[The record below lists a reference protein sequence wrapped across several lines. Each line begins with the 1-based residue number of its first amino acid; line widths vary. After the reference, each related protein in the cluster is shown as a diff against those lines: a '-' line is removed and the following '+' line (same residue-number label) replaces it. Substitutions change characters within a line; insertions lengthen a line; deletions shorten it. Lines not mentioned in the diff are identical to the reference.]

1 MKIKNEVLRE
11 NRLRKGYSQE
21 YLADILGV
29 SQSQFSKLENGE
41 VYFRINELSKIIEL
55 LEINP
60 LELIDFNEKEQV
72 FINSSFSGN
81 INTNINGFDEE
92 LVRKIIKEEIIK
104 NK

>member
-11 NRLRKGYSQE
+11 NRLKKGYSQE
-21 YLADILGV
+21 YLADILGI
-29 SQSQFSKLENGE
+29 SQSQFSKLEKGE

>member
-41 VYFRINELSKIIEL
+41 VYFRINELSKIIEV

-92 LVRKIIKEEIIK
+92 LVRKIIREEIIK

>member
-11 NRLRKGYSQE
+11 NRLKKGYSQE
-21 YLADILGV
+21 FLADMLGI
-29 SQSQFSKLENGE
+29 SQSQFSKLEKGE